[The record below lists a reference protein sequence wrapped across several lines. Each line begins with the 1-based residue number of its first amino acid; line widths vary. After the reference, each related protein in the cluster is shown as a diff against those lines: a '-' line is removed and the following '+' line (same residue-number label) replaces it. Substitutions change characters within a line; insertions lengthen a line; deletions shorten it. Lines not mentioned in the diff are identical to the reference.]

1 MKATTF
7 YLNIRR
13 FNALLPLIAILL
25 MAVALAL
32 GVLFTDTSP
41 PPKSVI
47 APDKKE
53 SASGDALEFRKLDVE
68 MDLGPKFLMG
78 KQIKHL
84 VSGSSF

>member
-32 GVLFTDTSP
+32 GAFFTDTSP

-47 APDKKE
+47 PPDKKE
-53 SASGDALEFRKLDVE
+53 TVSSEVLEL
-68 MDLGPKFLMG
+68 
-78 KQIKHL
+78 
-84 VSGSSF
+84 S